1 MKVQSVVKTGL
12 LRSMWAG
19 RLLFVVLGL
28 LMIVIAVACA
38 AEVTP
43 AVDDLELV
51 AEQVVDSPDAAE
63 LDVDSF
69 AAINPEPEFREL
81 DVEFDLGFYERERLP
96 RDAIEPIY
104 TPKFVSPDESVLRPD
119 EIVMGLV
126 INGDA
131 RAYPTG
137 LLRAREMVNDEVG
150 GTPVL
155 VTW

>member
-51 AEQVVDSPDAAE
+51 AEQVVDSPDAA
-63 LDVDSF
+63 
-69 AAINPEPEFREL
+69 EL

>member
-1 MKVQSVVKTGL
+1 MRINRRFAAIL
-12 LRSMWAG
+12 LISIFAS
-19 RLLFVVLGL
+19 
-28 LMIVIAVACA
+28 AVACTSSVQ
-38 AEVTP
+38 EP
-43 AVDDLELV
+43 LVDDLRPITTP
-51 AEQVVDSPDAAE
+51 VDASPF
-63 LDVDSF
+63 DVDSF
-69 AAINPEPEFREL
+69 VSINPAPKIREL
-81 DVEFDLGFYERERLP
+81 DREIDLGFYERERIP

-104 TPKFVSPDESVLRPD
+104 TPKFVFPEDSTLRPD

-155 VTW
+155 VSW